1 MYDLVFFGA
10 LAGIVVLLAV
20 AALSNRITKGKFRLE
35 IGGDYDERQQAARG
49 VAYRNAFWAVVGYLA
64 LFQLLDIWNP
74 PLYVLSFVGLFLA
87 LAVFLVSCIVL
98 DAYIGLNDDPKKWVI
113 SSAVLLVINLAAIA
127 AYAPTFEELPPANVF
142 TAALLAVVL
151 VTFVV
156 RTLLRRGQTED
167 GEE

>member
-1 MYDLVFFGA
+1 MYNLAFFGA

-35 IGGDYDERQQAARG
+35 VGGDYDERQQAARG

-64 LFQLLDIWNP
+64 LLQLLDIWNP

-113 SSAVLLVINLAAIA
+113 SSAVLLVIQLVGIA
-127 AYAPTFEELPPANVF
+127 AYAPDFDEAAANVF

-151 VTFVV
+151 VAFGV
-156 RTLLRRGQTED
+156 RTLLHRGQTED
-167 GEE
+167 EE